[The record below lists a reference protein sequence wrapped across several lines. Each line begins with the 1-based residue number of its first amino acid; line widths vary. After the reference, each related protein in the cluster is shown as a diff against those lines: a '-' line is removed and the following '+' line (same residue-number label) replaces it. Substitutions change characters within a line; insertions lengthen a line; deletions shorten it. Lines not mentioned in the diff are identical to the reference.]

1 MEGQDKP
8 LVVKLTKADT
18 GGLQLRTEEEV
29 GAKRKAEQALDSTT
43 EAPAGEQKAPKEKSK
58 KEKKAKKSKH
68 KHKKEKKNKKGK
80 EKEKEQEQEKPAA
93 TPVPTIPTVQVAGNP
108 DPILQYI
115 LISW

>member
-1 MEGQDKP
+1 MEGQDKS

-43 EAPAGEQKAPKEKSK
+43 EAPAGEQKASKSK
-58 KEKKAKKSKH
+58 KEKKAKKPKH

-80 EKEKEQEQEKPAA
+80 EKEKEQEQEKSAA
-93 TPVPTIPTVQVAGNP
+93 TPVPTIPTVQVAGNL
-108 DPILQYI
+108 IQFCNTCF